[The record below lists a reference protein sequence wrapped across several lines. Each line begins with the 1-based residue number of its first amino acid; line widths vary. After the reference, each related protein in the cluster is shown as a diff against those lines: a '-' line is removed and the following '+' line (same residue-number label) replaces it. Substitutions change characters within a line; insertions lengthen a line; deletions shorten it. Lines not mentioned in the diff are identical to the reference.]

1 MPLLMAAT
9 CLPPPPLR
17 RRPPVRAILPRHRLP
32 LTCFAS
38 ARAILTNVALCVCGQ
53 RTHLQPSPA
62 KPSRWTAAGG
72 TLPANRMGHL
82 EDAFKIPAEDIIYV
96 LNVQLTKMNHRD
108 TMKAFTIMNA
118 CSGVTTCID
127 GAASVDDAATAFVQ
141 RHRTRKTKPTASGA
155 AEAVTVPDLK
165 AVLGK
170 LNANDEGL
178 KPELVR
184 KVFMAAQLGK
194 AAEERTVRMAL
205 PVSVCSP

>member
-9 CLPPPPLR
+9 RLPPPPLR
-17 RRPPVRAILPRHRLP
+17 RRPPARAILPRHRLP

-38 ARAILTNVALCVCGQ
+38 AHAILTSALCV
-53 RTHLQPSPA
+53 RSADLQPSPA

-155 AEAVTVPDLK
+155 EEAVTVPDLK

-170 LNANDEGL
+170 LNAYDEGL